1 MGEGD
6 TERNI
11 LLSIDNSENSRRA
24 IRYVGKI
31 VGSSSGYRITILN
44 IVEDMGEDFFPSVA
58 EREGHLARQRELSDV
73 LLRDAHDTMRESAVP
88 EECIRMETITAPTGY
103 IAESIIKKARR
114 DNSGTLVIGRRGIS
128 KKEEFLFGSVSSK
141 IVSYAKNCT
150 VWVVE

>member
-24 IRYVGKI
+24 VRYVGKI
-31 VGSSSGYRITILN
+31 VGSSSGYRITVLN

-58 EREGHLARQRELSDV
+58 EREKHLARQRELSDA
-73 LLRDAHDTMRESAVP
+73 LLGDAHDTMREYAVP

-103 IAESIIKKARR
+103 IAESIIKKARL
-114 DNSGTLVIGRRGIS
+114 DSNGTLVVGRRGIS

-141 IVSYAKNCT
+141 IVNYAKNCT